1 MRDAFSVVF
10 KQHILTHTQ
19 YVRKK
24 KRKTFAVS
32 HHQNHRTKT
41 KLNAYDRR
49 PICAQTDS
57 SRSLTHS
64 HSAARAK
71 KTRERKRAKRERVAR
86 YTFITRRRRRRRR
99 RKIGKKKDALHFLRV
114 ALFRR
119 HARREQAL
127 VLLISSS
134 GRVAV
139 PSSSSSFAAIDR
151 SSPRVRR
158 SAHCVFYLF
167 FYEE

>member
-1 MRDAFSVVF
+1 M
-10 KQHILTHTQ
+10 
-19 YVRKK
+19 
-24 KRKTFAVS
+24 S

-64 HSAARAK
+64 HSPARAK
-71 KTRERKRAKRERVAR
+71 KRARGSERASESRAIYIYNEK
-86 YTFITRRRRRRRR
+86 
-99 RKIGKKKDALHFLRV
+99 KKKKKKKKKNWKKKDALHFLRV

-139 PSSSSSFAAIDR
+139 PSSSFAAIDR

-158 SAHCVFYLF
+158 SAHCVFIF
-167 FYEE
+167 SFYEE

>member
-1 MRDAFSVVF
+1 M
-10 KQHILTHTQ
+10 
-19 YVRKK
+19 RKK

-41 KLNAYDRR
+41 KPNAYDRR

-64 HSAARAK
+64 HSPARAK
-71 KTRERKRAKRERVAR
+71 KRARGSERASESRAM
-86 YTFITRRRRRRRR
+86 YTFITRRRRRREQKD
-99 RKIGKKKDALHFLRV
+99 KIGKKKDALHFLRV

-127 VLLISSS
+127 LLLISSR
-134 GRVAV
+134 GGVVV

-158 SAHCVFYLF
+158 SAHCVFIFSFKVRRVKIF
-167 FYEE
+167 FFRFFGV